1 MTKKTI
7 RKAIN
12 IDPET
17 HKELKQLA
25 FDEEIAIIEL
35 IKKLLEHYKNNNLK

>member
-25 FDEEIAIIEL
+25 LDKEIAIIEL
-35 IKKLLEHYKNNNLK
+35 ITKLLKHYKETTLK